1 MSISDLIKVLE
12 DIEACQ
18 AIEPGEVLNWGY
30 IDERHKLIQEAVYLA
45 DSLLILAGGLRN
57 YANECEL
64 LREGFG
70 VFCLEKDG
78 FGWLTGGINTSKGVI
93 AYG

>member
-1 MSISDLIKVLE
+1 MSVSELAKVLG
-12 DIEACQ
+12 DIEACPE
-18 AIEPGEVLNWGY
+18 IEPGEILNWGY
-30 IDERHKLIQEAVYLA
+30 LEDRHKLIQGAASLA
-45 DSLLILAGGLRN
+45 DALLTRDDGLRN

-64 LREGFG
+64 SRAGFN